1 MVAETQAVLQLS
13 FFMVFALLGTV
24 ISIRLRQPYVV
35 GLLIF
40 GMLAGPNVLGLVSDK
55 GMIQTFSG
63 LGAILLLFAVGIE
76 FSISRILKSGFRAAF
91 ITLFKMGLLFAFGY
105 EIALYA
111 GLDATAALFVGA
123 MISITSTA
131 LLYKIVG
138 QKGMGRNPVM
148 PLLFSMLIVE
158 DIAAVAALTFFS
170 SLTSGTAAPTPGDK
184 FISVFLSIGFLG
196 AFYVLVR
203 KPAARAILRLT
214 QSFNTEVMIFVAF
227 SLCLVMAMVA
237 QFLGLSPAIGAFL
250 AGSIIAS
257 LPNSRAIEKN
267 IQPLLLTFASLFF
280 LSLGMQISPA
290 AVLQN
295 IGLAL
300 VLVGAFVIGCFALVL
315 WLLYS
320 TGASSKNALFG
331 ASSMVV
337 LGEFS
342 LIIASTAPGATGPL
356 LLAVGSFGVVASAIV
371 SSFLLDRQEWLLSF
385 GQSRMPS
392 GVQAAA
398 DSFSN
403 YFTGLVRDFS
413 PNGGFWKIS
422 VICWECI
429 RSKIGRIAAIALLV
443 VASRVAVTFLWHAE
457 PAQAA
462 SLRAVALFVGLVPI
476 VYYIIGIIRDLHPVL
491 DSLARTIAR
500 HKKNAKIENVILRDL
515 ATVAALLFLSV
526 VLNEVVSYLQLPPPF
541 DLADDAAFVLTLVFI
556 WDVLRHAAELHR
568 QRKLKHT
575 A

>member
-1 MVAETQAVLQLS
+1 MSETQAVLQLS
-13 FFMVFALLGTV
+13 FFVVFALLGTV

-35 GLLIF
+35 GLLVF
-40 GMLAGPNVLGLVSDK
+40 GMLAGPHVLGLVSDE
-55 GMIQTFSG
+55 GMIRVFSE

-76 FSISRILKSGFRAAF
+76 FSISRIFRSGVRAVF
-91 ITLFKMGLLFAFGY
+91 ITMFKMGVLFAFGY

-111 GLDATAALFVGA
+111 GLDFVAALFVGA

-138 QKGMGRNPVM
+138 QKGMSKNPVM

-158 DIAAVAALTFFS
+158 DLAAVAALTFFS
-170 SLTSGTAAPTPGDK
+170 SLTSGVASPTSEDK
-184 FISVFLSIGFLG
+184 FLSVFLAIGFLG

-203 KPAARAILRLT
+203 KPAAKAILHLT

-227 SLCLVMAMVA
+227 SLCLALAMVA

-267 IQPLLLTFASLFF
+267 IKPLLLTFASLFF

-295 IGLAL
+295 LGLAL
-300 VLVGAFVIGCFALVL
+300 VLVSTFVLGCFCLVL

-342 LIIASTAPGATGPL
+342 LLIASVAPGATGQL

-385 GQSRMPS
+385 GQRHMPS
-392 GVQAAA
+392 GVRLAAGHL
-398 DSFSN
+398 SN

-413 PNGGFWKIS
+413 PSGAFWKIS
-422 VICWECI
+422 TVCWECV
-429 RSKIGRIAAIALLV
+429 RSKIGRIAAIAILVIAARIAITLFGLASGPSAVELRGAILLLGLLPI
-443 VASRVAVTFLWHAE
+443 AYY
-457 PAQAA
+457 
-462 SLRAVALFVGLVPI
+462 LF
-476 VYYIIGIIRDLHPVL
+476 GIFRDLHPVL
-491 DSLARTIAR
+491 DSLAHTLAR
-500 HKKNAKIENVILRDL
+500 HKKNAKVESIILRDL
-515 ATVAALLFLSV
+515 ATVALLLFLSV
-526 VLNEVVSYLQLPPPF
+526 VLNDVVTYLQLPSF
-541 DLADDAAFVLTLVFI
+541 FGFADDAAFVLALVFI
-556 WDVLRHAAELHR
+556 WDILRHAAELRR
-568 QRKLKHT
+568 QRNLRH
-575 A
+575 AA